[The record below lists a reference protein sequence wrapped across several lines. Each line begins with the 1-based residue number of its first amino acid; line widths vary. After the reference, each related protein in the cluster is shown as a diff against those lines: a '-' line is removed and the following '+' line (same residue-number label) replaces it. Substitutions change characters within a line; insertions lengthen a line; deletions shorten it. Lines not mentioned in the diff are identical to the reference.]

1 MAVRARMRMLVSG
14 RVQGVGFRW
23 ATVAEATRLG
33 LGGWVRNLPS
43 GAVEI
48 LAEGDKDSLSEFGA
62 WARQGPSFAEVSG
75 VEEEWLEYRGEFGG
89 FRIR

>member
-1 MAVRARMRMLVSG
+1 MRLIVTG

-23 ATVAEATRLG
+23 ATVAEAERLG
-33 LGGWVRNLPS
+33 LSGWVRNLPS

-48 LAEGDKDSLSEFGA
+48 LAEGDKDELHKLGA
-62 WARQGPSFAEVSG
+62 WARQGPSFASVSG
-75 VEEEWLEYRGEFGG
+75 VEEEWPEYRGEPGG